1 MDQPFFFFFFL
12 QFLFFKGTFG
22 ATITTLN
29 KCDYTIWP
37 GVLSNAGSP
46 DIGSTGF
53 ELSSGGSRS
62 FQASPGW
69 SGRIWAR
76 TRCGQDSTSGRWVC
90 STGDCRTGQL
100 ECTGS
105 GATTPATLAEFT
117 IGHGPTDHD
126 FYDVSLVDGFNVP
139 MVIETEG
146 GFDSCLPTG
155 CASDLNQQC
164 PSELRVAEGD
174 ACNSACGAFATPEYC
189 CSGTYASPSTCA
201 PSQYSK
207 MFKLSCPHAY
217 SYAFDDPT
225 STNDQAIGLLVAS
238 EGNGQLNSGRKSRKP
253 SSRGPKPNDGV
264 VYELQGSKVNR
275 GVTMANNVV
284 YKAVCIR
291 SIGVRTY
298 DGFSFKGE
306 GGELYVYIGSKVV
319 LKGVKWETLYV
330 LQGSTLSGTRSSV
343 VTSFVFG
350 SVKKQVEHRVTLGGG
365 GGPHSRKIS

>member
-225 STNDQAIGLLVAS
+225 STYTCVGADYTITFCPSLTSQ
-238 EGNGQLNSGRKSRKP
+238 QKSSLGGSQ
-253 SSRGPKPNDGV
+253 SS
-264 VYELQGSKVNR
+264 
-275 GVTMANNVV
+275 
-284 YKAVCIR
+284 
-291 SIGVRTY
+291 SIGSGLGSLFDNDKCHKKVCV
-298 DGFSFKGE
+298 
-306 GGELYVYIGSKVV
+306 GGGQFLSKSPSKITNQFYFAWQYI
-319 LKGVKWETLYV
+319 TIFI
-330 LQGSTLSGTRSSV
+330 STLILSLQ
-343 VTSFVFG
+343 FFC
-350 SVKKQVEHRVTLGGG
+350 L
-365 GGPHSRKIS
+365 